1 MGAKAMP
8 PKRESRLND
17 EEEDQTMNAF
27 WSESWKKVDPKRISE
42 FGNAIDDS
50 PDEVIALIRQHH
62 AKTVCDAG
70 CGCGI
75 YCTRLINHG
84 FSVSGFEVRAKLES
98 MHSTPYFWQKTIS

>member
-1 MGAKAMP
+1 MP

-42 FGNAIDDS
+42 YGNAIDDS
-50 PDEVIALIRQHH
+50 PDEMIALLQQHH

-70 CGCGI
+70 GMRDLLYQAYKSWLFGI
-75 YCTRLINHG
+75 RL
-84 FSVSGFEVRAKLES
+84 
-98 MHSTPYFWQKTIS
+98 